1 MTNLLQPHAHSDAEH
16 FLELARGVLDIEAAA
31 VSGLKSRL
39 GEAFLEA
46 HRLMLGTQGRVVV
59 TGMGKSGHIG
69 HKIASTL
76 ASTGTPAFFMH
87 PAEASHGDLGMIT
100 AADVVLAI
108 SYSGESEEISRI
120 LPLIK
125 RRGAKVIAITGRPQ
139 STLAREADV
148 HLDAAVERE
157 ACPLNLAPTASTTA
171 TLALGDALAVALLD
185 ARGFASD
192 DFAQHHP
199 GGTLGRKLLVHVSD
213 IMRKGEQLPRNRPE
227 DPVLPAALEEMS
239 KKGIGMTCVV
249 DRDDR
254 LLGIFTDGDLRRT
267 LEKRDNIRNVTVGE
281 VMTTGPRSI
290 APERLAA
297 EAAQVLEQKGLGGRL
312 VVLSPE
318 GKLVGALT
326 FHDLLAA
333 GVV

>member
-1 MTNLLQPHAHSDAEH
+1 MSNLLQPHALADSD
-16 FLELARGVLDIEAAA
+16 LLRLARGVLDIEADA
-31 VSGLKSRL
+31 VRALKDRL
-39 GEAFLEA
+39 GEPFIRA
-46 HRLMLGTQGRVVV
+46 HRLILETKGGRVVV
-59 TGMGKSGHIG
+59 TGMGKSGHVAN
-69 HKIASTL
+69 KIASTL
-76 ASTGTPAFFMH
+76 ALTGTPAFFMH

-100 AADVVLAI
+100 ADDVVIAI
-108 SYSGESEEISRI
+108 SYSGESEEIGRI

-125 RRGAKVIAITGRPQ
+125 RRGAKVIAITGRAQ

-148 HLDAAVERE
+148 HLDAAVQKE

-171 TLALGDALAVALLD
+171 ALAIGDALAVTLLE

-199 GGTLGRKLLVHVSD
+199 CGALGRKLLVHVSD
-213 IMRKGEQLPRNRPE
+213 IMRKGDQLPRNRP
-227 DPVLPAALEEMS
+227 DDLVLPAALEEMS

-249 DRDDR
+249 DANDR

-267 LEKRDNIRNVTVGE
+267 LEKRDGVKGLKVGE
-281 VMTTGPRSI
+281 VMTRNPTSI
-290 APERLAA
+290 APDKLAA
-297 EAAQVLEQKGLGGRL
+297 EAAKILERGLGGRL
-312 VVLSPE
+312 TVLDA
-318 GKLVGALT
+318 GDRLVGAIT